1 MNSIQEKYMSQA
13 IALANENV
21 KSGNGGPFAAIIVKN
36 NKIISTGVNSVTT
49 SNDPTAHAEVNA
61 IRNAC
66 DKLKSFQ
73 LFDCDIYSTCEPCPM
88 CLGAIYWSRAKNLYF
103 AADKID
109 AATAGFDDSFIYD
122 EVKLDIQKRKLPTQV
137 LKLKNRL
144 EPFDNWKLLLDR
156 TDY

>member
-1 MNSIQEKYMSQA
+1 MSVNQEEFMRQA
-13 IALANENV
+13 IALANENI

-36 NKIISTGVNSVTT
+36 NRVVATGVNSVTT

-66 DKLKSFQ
+66 KKLKTFQ
-73 LFDCDIYSTCEPCPM
+73 LFECDIYSTCEPCPM

-103 AADKID
+103 AADKKD
-109 AATAGFDDSFIYD
+109 AASAGFDDSFIYD
-122 EVKLDIQKRKLPTQV
+122 EVGLEIHKRKLHTKI
-137 LKLKNRL
+137 LKLENRL
-144 EPFDNWKLLLDR
+144 EPFDNWKLLSDK